1 MNENEYYQKLFFESL
16 TKRKSQEKILYGMMD
31 VLQLGKGACYKRMNG
46 ETSLTTA
53 ELIKLAN
60 HFQVSLDGVF
70 QADRYISF
78 QHSFAQKNTT
88 FDLLSQ
94 FKFFSKPLSDDPQ
107 TSKLIY
113 LANELPVFYY
123 FSHKYIYNF
132 LSSIWKHMHSSESK
146 LIIEENPEV
155 TSQLEIVRRDISSYY
170 AGHPVT
176 EIWNS
181 NMFANLFQQ
190 IIFSITI
197 RAFKEE
203 VYLRHLME
211 DIKKL
216 FDHLHDLAMSGSISV
231 ENNPDSERMI
241 YLNEYGNFLNMVLYE
256 SDKINATCIGY
267 DMPQFI
273 VSYNPAF
280 YVFSKEWIQKIR
292 RRSVLISGEGYQY
305 REMFFIK
312 MEQDLKTFEE
322 KVEKLMA
329 VYY

>member
-1 MNENEYYQKLFFESL
+1 MNENEMFQKPFFDFL
-16 TKRKSQEKILYGMMD
+16 TKRKSQEQVLYGMME
-31 VLQLGKGACYKRMNG
+31 VLNLRKGACYKRING
-46 ETSLTTA
+46 ETALTTA
-53 ELIKLAN
+53 ELVKLAK
-60 HFQVSLDGVF
+60 HFQVSLDGIF
-70 QADRYISF
+70 QADNYISF
-78 QHSFAQKNTT
+78 QHSFAQNKTT
-88 FDLLSQ
+88 FDPLSQ
-94 FKFFSKPLSDDPQ
+94 FSFFSRPLNNPQ
-107 TSKLIY
+107 SSKLTY

-123 FSHKYIYNF
+123 FSHQYIYNF
-132 LSSIWKHMHSSESK
+132 LSSIWRHMHSSESK
-146 LIIEENPEV
+146 LIIEENPNV
-155 TSQLEIVRRDISSYY
+155 PIQLETIRREISSYY

-197 RAFKEE
+197 RAFKNEAY
-203 VYLRHLME
+203 VRNLM
-211 DIKKL
+211 DDVKKL
-216 FDHLHDLAMSGSISV
+216 FNHLHELAMSGTTVRDNKSG
-231 ENNPDSERMI
+231 SERMI

-256 SDKINATCIGY
+256 SDKFNATCIGY

-280 YVFSKEWIQKIR
+280 YNFSKDWIQKIR
-292 RRSVLISGEGYQY
+292 RRSVLISSDGFQY

-312 MEQDLKTFEE
+312 MEQDLKSFED